1 MYIIVCVYLY
11 TTKIHAVYT
20 DIYIYYS
27 ITMNNN
33 YNQGIARPPI
43 PSYTLADTLNVY
55 LIHATMDAILY
66 AYTHVC

>member
-1 MYIIVCVYLY
+1 
-11 TTKIHAVYT
+11 
-20 DIYIYYS
+20 
-27 ITMNNN
+27 MNNN